1 MFPGFVTA
9 YKDNKG
15 YVHLYFFP
23 GLDNRGKPIY
33 RDIDLKHLNIKY
45 DFKKN
50 IDNSIDYKFYNKN
63 IIKLHCKLLFNTTE
77 EEFYQVI
84 EV

>member
-23 GLDNRGKPIY
+23 GLDDLGRPIY
-33 RDIDLKHLNIKY
+33 RDIDLKNLKVKY
-45 DFKKN
+45 ERKKNSDNSVDFKFFN
-50 IDNSIDYKFYNKN
+50 NN
-63 IIKLHCKLLFNTTE
+63 IIRLNCKLLVNLTE
-77 EEFYQVI
+77 EEIFETI
-84 EV
+84 DL